1 MKSIR
6 TRMTVIFVGLMMA
19 MIAVIW
25 GINKW
30 YLEKYYITEKVE
42 SIEAAYDAF
51 NWQLESNAER
61 GISIQ
66 EAMKRE
72 QDADG
77 NIKEGNLQKLFRD
90 FSDKANV
97 SMLMIDNSA
106 DSSAVYS
113 TARDAKFLRDRMER
127 YIFGKNHMD
136 VRCWRRMKPIRSR
149 SPSTRGET
157 AAIWKAGAFFRITAQ
172 LSL

>member
-113 TARDAKFLRDRMER
+113 TARDAKFLRDRMEL
-127 YIFGKNHMD
+127 YIF
-136 VRCWRRMKPIRSR
+136 
-149 SPSTRGET
+149 
-157 AAIWKAGAFFRITAQ
+157 
-172 LSL
+172 

>member
-42 SIEAAYDAF
+42 SFEAAYDAF

-90 FSDKANV
+90 RGTVDSNKGF
-97 SMLMIDNSA
+97 IP
-106 DSSAVYS
+106 SSAQLMDCTGDDFFTRAAFTNHHNAGWAGCN
-113 TARDAKFLRDRMER
+113 TANESF
-127 YIFGKNHMD
+127 
-136 VRCWRRMKPIRSR
+136 
-149 SPSTRGET
+149 
-157 AAIWKAGAFFRITAQ
+157 
-172 LSL
+172 

>member
-90 FSDKANV
+90 AQGCGVIEFFSTMKIDTAKQMIRDQQLNFTQISDKLGYTSVNYFSRYFKQATGMTP
-97 SMLMIDNSA
+97 SEYTQSIQ
-106 DSSAVYS
+106 
-113 TARDAKFLRDRMER
+113 AK
-127 YIFGKNHMD
+127 
-136 VRCWRRMKPIRSR
+136 
-149 SPSTRGET
+149 
-157 AAIWKAGAFFRITAQ
+157 
-172 LSL
+172 

>member
-72 QDADG
+72 QDT
-77 NIKEGNLQKLFRD
+77 
-90 FSDKANV
+90 KALYELNAR
-97 SMLMIDNSA
+97 SCSGISA
-106 DSSAVYS
+106 
-113 TARDAKFLRDRMER
+113 
-127 YIFGKNHMD
+127 
-136 VRCWRRMKPIRSR
+136 
-149 SPSTRGET
+149 TRPM
-157 AAIWKAGAFFRITAQ
+157 FPC
-172 LSL
+172 

>member
-90 FSDKANV
+90 AQGCGVIEFFSTMKIDTAKQMIRDQQLNFTQISDKLGYT
-97 SMLMIDNSA
+97 SIHYFSRQFKKL
-106 DSSAVYS
+106 
-113 TARDAKFLRDRMER
+113 TAMTPSEYATSIRLLSE
-127 YIFGKNHMD
+127 
-136 VRCWRRMKPIRSR
+136 KPS
-149 SPSTRGET
+149 
-157 AAIWKAGAFFRITAQ
+157 
-172 LSL
+172 

>member
-97 SMLMIDNSA
+97 SGSLFHSQGREIFKGPDG
-106 DSSAVYS
+106 AVYFW
-113 TARDAKFLRDRMER
+113 K
-127 YIFGKNHMD
+127 
-136 VRCWRRMKPIRSR
+136 KPYGRKGAG
-149 SPSTRGET
+149 GE
-157 AAIWKAGAFFRITAQ
+157 
-172 LSL
+172 

>member
-97 SMLMIDNSA
+97 SMLMIDKGQYLNMLEGT
-106 DSSAVYS
+106 DEQREE
-113 TARDAKFLRDRMER
+113 TED
-127 YIFGKNHMD
+127 G
-136 VRCWRRMKPIRSR
+136 PG
-149 SPSTRGET
+149 GEDNP
-157 AAIWKAGAFFRITAQ
+157 AGVDTG
-172 LSL
+172 SE

>member
-97 SMLMIDNSA
+97 SMLMIDKGSYLDMLEGSDEQGNESEPEQETEQRQQREPQREN
-106 DSSAVYS
+106 DAV
-113 TARDAKFLRDRMER
+113 
-127 YIFGKNHMD
+127 GMD
-136 VRCWRRMKPIRSR
+136 
-149 SPSTRGET
+149 TET
-157 AAIWKAGAFFRITAQ
+157 E
-172 LSL
+172 

>member
-127 YIFGKNHMD
+127 YIFGKN
-136 VRCWRRMKPIRSR
+136 RRKRKKERYPD
-149 SPSTRGET
+149 PY
-157 AAIWKAGAFFRITAQ
+157 AGTEFWCAGSVEISEFCSAEY
-172 LSL
+172 

>member
-1 MKSIR
+1 
-6 TRMTVIFVGLMMA
+6 
-19 MIAVIW
+19 
-25 GINKW
+25 
-30 YLEKYYITEKVE
+30 
-42 SIEAAYDAF
+42 
-51 NWQLESNAER
+51 
-61 GISIQ
+61 
-66 EAMKRE
+66 MKRE

-136 VRCWRRMKPIRSR
+136 VKVLERMKPIRSR

-157 AAIWKAGAFFRITAQ
+157 AAIWKAGLFRTTAQ

>member
-1 MKSIR
+1 
-6 TRMTVIFVGLMMA
+6 MTVIFVGLMMA

-90 FSDKANV
+90 AQGCGVIEFFSAMKIDTAKQMIRDQQLNFTQISDKLGYT
-97 SMLMIDNSA
+97 SIHYFSRQFKKL
-106 DSSAVYS
+106 
-113 TARDAKFLRDRMER
+113 TAMTPSEYATSIRLLSE
-127 YIFGKNHMD
+127 
-136 VRCWRRMKPIRSR
+136 KPS
-149 SPSTRGET
+149 
-157 AAIWKAGAFFRITAQ
+157 
-172 LSL
+172 

>member
-72 QDADG
+72 QDERKHKG
-77 NIKEGNLQKLFRD
+77 RKSQKLFRD

-97 SMLMIDNSA
+97 S
-106 DSSAVYS
+106 
-113 TARDAKFLRDRMER
+113 
-127 YIFGKNHMD
+127 
-136 VRCWRRMKPIRSR
+136 C
-149 SPSTRGET
+149 
-157 AAIWKAGAFFRITAQ
+157 
-172 LSL
+172 

>member
-1 MKSIR
+1 
-6 TRMTVIFVGLMMA
+6 MTVIFVGLMMA

-97 SMLMIDNSA
+97 SHA
-106 DSSAVYS
+106 DDRQQRRFIGSLFHSQGREIFKGPDGAVYFW
-113 TARDAKFLRDRMER
+113 K
-127 YIFGKNHMD
+127 
-136 VRCWRRMKPIRSR
+136 KPYGCKGAG
-149 SPSTRGET
+149 GE
-157 AAIWKAGAFFRITAQ
+157 
-172 LSL
+172 

>member
-1 MKSIR
+1 
-6 TRMTVIFVGLMMA
+6 MTVIFVGLMMA

-77 NIKEGNLQKLFRD
+77 NIKEGNLQCFHADDRQQRRFVGSLFHSQGREIFKGPD
-90 FSDKANV
+90 G
-97 SMLMIDNSA
+97 
-106 DSSAVYS
+106 AVYFW
-113 TARDAKFLRDRMER
+113 K
-127 YIFGKNHMD
+127 
-136 VRCWRRMKPIRSR
+136 KPYGRKGAG
-149 SPSTRGET
+149 GE
-157 AAIWKAGAFFRITAQ
+157 
-172 LSL
+172 